1 MMFKASGSN
10 RETIML
16 FLVVLLAV
24 FRFSY
29 FEFQYIPYL
38 DDYIQYSFYPSYP
51 NPWRNILTGGAGVL
65 FTRPLAGLLD
75 FFVWSRFYDNLGVIV
90 FVISVLYG
98 FSGVFFYKA
107 FKKCGIMAGPVFFAI
122 FLFLPSNIEGT
133 YWISAS
139 TRIVV
144 SMFLISAALFAAT
157 NGRTVIFLFLN
168 FLSMWF
174 YEQTAIL
181 AFFAA
186 ALVGLQKKS
195 PQILV
200 AAVTSLVL
208 VTVFYTRFGG
218 MGDNADR
225 LDLSGINDIPKNVL
239 QTTREFLSVL
249 GKVNFKISTKGF
261 VRGFS
266 IIAREFSILWI
277 SALALQC
284 VGFLNLSQGS
294 EPGAGKTKKHLFAG
308 AVLAVVPLIPFF
320 ITQGVGFNLR
330 NIVPCLLGL
339 GLLADSLAQLLFKKY
354 TALAAAVLIFCFSVS
369 AVSEV
374 RDYNFTARRD
384 SELASKI
391 AQQVLPD
398 TKSVGVR
405 ITTPKYYEQNV
416 PYKDHI
422 MSMTGSDWGITGVVR
437 TVSKNR
443 KVVVEIKQ

>member
-1 MMFKASGSN
+1 MFKDSGSN
-10 RETIML
+10 RETIMM
-16 FLVVLLAV
+16 FLVVLLAA

-29 FEFQYIPYL
+29 FGFKYIPYL

-51 NPWRNILTGGAGVL
+51 NPWQNILTGGAGVL
-65 FTRPLAGLLD
+65 FTRPLAGLMD
-75 FFVWSRFYDNLGVIV
+75 FFVWSRFYDNLGVVV
-90 FVISVLYG
+90 FIISVLYG
-98 FSGVFFYKA
+98 FSGVFFYKV
-107 FKKCGIMAGPVFFAI
+107 FKKCGIMVGPVFFAV
-122 FLFLPSNIEGT
+122 FLFLPANSEGT

-144 SMFLISAALFAAT
+144 SMFLISAALFAAA
-157 NGRTVIFLFLN
+157 NGRTAIFLLLN

-186 ALVGLQKKS
+186 VLVGLQKKS

-200 AAVTSLVL
+200 AAVTSLIV
-208 VTVFYTRFGG
+208 VAVFYTRFGG
-218 MGDNADR
+218 MGDNAHR
-225 LDLSGINDIPKNVL
+225 LGLPGINDIPKNVL
-239 QTTREFLSVL
+239 QTTRAFLSVL
-249 GKVNFKISTKGF
+249 GKVSFKISTKGF
-261 VRGFS
+261 ARGFS
-266 IIAREFSILWI
+266 IIARDFSILWI
-277 SALALQC
+277 AALALQC
-284 VGFLNLSQGS
+284 IGFLNLSQGS
-294 EPGAGKTKKHLFAG
+294 VSSTGKTKKHLFIG
-308 AVLAVVPLIPFF
+308 AVLSLAPLIPFF

-339 GLLADSLAQLLFKKY
+339 GLLADSLAQFLFKRY
-354 TALAAAVLIFCFSVS
+354 TALVAAALIFCFSVS

-374 RDYNFTARRD
+374 RDYNFTANRD
-384 SELASKI
+384 REIATKI

-405 ITTPKYYEQNV
+405 MTTPKYYEQNA